1 MNKPSIANL
10 TGRKQQGFTLIEV
23 MVALVIVAV
32 TLSALSMALSQTVF
46 QQGSMQNRVLATWV
60 AQNQMIELQRA
71 QQSGQ
76 RLEKKQTVQ
85 MANADWIVELKLEPT
100 LIPGIQ
106 KASLSVTLQGETHPS
121 AHLVSVEGQ

>member
-1 MNKPSIANL
+1 MTPSKRSRN
-10 TGRKQQGFTLIEV
+10 QGFTLIEV

-60 AQNQMIELQRA
+60 AQNQMIELQQA
-71 QQSGQ
+71 QENGQ

-85 MANADWIVELKLEPT
+85 MANADWIVELTLEPT

-106 KASLSVTLQGETHPS
+106 KAALSVTLQGEDHAS
-121 AHLVSVEGQ
+121 AHLVSVVGQ